1 MGLIYGTT
9 VNESVAVKLH
19 VDNQEDY
26 IIQDDIQ
33 MLMRF
38 FDFFCKKKK
47 EKLEPTSEPDKEEPK
62 TEEK

>member
-1 MGLIYGTT
+1 MG
-9 VNESVAVKLH
+9 
-19 VDNQEDY
+19 
-26 IIQDDIQ
+26 
-33 MLMRF
+33 F